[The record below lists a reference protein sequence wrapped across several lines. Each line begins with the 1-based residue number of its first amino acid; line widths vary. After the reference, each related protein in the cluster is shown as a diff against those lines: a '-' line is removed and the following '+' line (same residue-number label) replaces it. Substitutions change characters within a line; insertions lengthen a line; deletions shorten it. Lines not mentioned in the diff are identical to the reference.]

1 VSRFNPPPGP
11 GFAVCAFS
19 YPHSRIREGLA
30 HTLPL
35 DQANLRPISY
45 HVRYMRLLTAALF
58 SVSCLIA
65 GSGLE
70 TLVKIDSGLVAGSG
84 TSVRAYKG
92 IPYAA
97 PPTGDL
103 RWKAPQPPK
112 PWKGVRVAK
121 TFPNMCPQT
130 VALITGQPAS
140 EDCLGLNVWTPA
152 HSSAEKLPVMVWIH
166 GGGFQL
172 GASSQSLYDGEPLA
186 SQGVVVVSINYRMG
200 VFGFFAH
207 PALSKEGVDGNQG
220 LLDMVAALQW
230 VKSNI
235 GQFGGDANN
244 VTIFG
249 ESAGGTAVCYL
260 MVMPAAQG
268 LFQKVISESAAWMFN
283 PISHVRES
291 WYGRVPFEQ
300 FAEKQFGDDLA
311 ALRSKSTAEIMKLA
325 GPMDMAGDRADRG
338 EAYMPAVDGVVLP
351 DDPARLFSSGKFHH
365 VALIA
370 GTNADEGTLLGGPP
384 VRNVAQWNKFA
395 AKQFGPRMEAAAQVY
410 PVSADADAYDAAV
423 HVNTDYVFLQG
434 TRAVLRAVSQVSPN
448 NTYQYQFTRVS
459 GVGKRIKWG
468 AFHAAEIP
476 YVFATL
482 PDSAYGTSASMIGDL
497 SVRPD
502 DYTDTDDR
510 LSKAMSGAWVRF
522 ARSGDPNGPGLPKWA
537 PFRQGETYM
546 EFGDR
551 IEAKHALR
559 KTQLDFMSDFSAW
572 QREHAAALRD
582 TIPVA
587 PGK

>member
-1 VSRFNPPPGP
+1 
-11 GFAVCAFS
+11 
-19 YPHSRIREGLA
+19 
-30 HTLPL
+30 
-35 DQANLRPISY
+35 
-45 HVRYMRLLTAALF
+45 MRLFTAVLF
-58 SVSCLIA
+58 STSFLLA
-65 GSGLE
+65 GSGLD
-70 TLVKIDSGLVAGSG
+70 TLVKIDSGLLAGSG
-84 TSVRAYKG
+84 ISVRAYKG

-97 PPTGDL
+97 PPVGDL

-112 PWKGVRVAK
+112 SWKGVRVAK
-121 TFPNMCPQT
+121 SFPNMCPQSI
-130 VALITGQPAS
+130 VLAGGGPIS

-186 SQGVVVVSINYRMG
+186 AQGVVVVSINYRMG
-200 VFGFFAH
+200 VFGFFAL
-207 PALSKEGVDGNQG
+207 PALNKEGGADGNQG

-230 VKSNI
+230 VKRNV
-235 GQFGGDANN
+235 GQFGGDPGN

-260 MVMPAAQG
+260 MIMPAAQG

-300 FAEKQFGDDLA
+300 FVQKQFGDDLA
-311 ALRSKSTAEIMKLA
+311 ALRSKTTAEIVKLA
-325 GPMDMAGDRADRG
+325 GPMDMSGDRADRG

-370 GTNADEGTLLGGPP
+370 GTNADEGTLLGGPL
-384 VRNVAQWNKFA
+384 VHNVAQWNKFA
-395 AKQFGPRMEAAAQVY
+395 AKEFGPRAEAASKIY

-423 HVNTDYVFLQG
+423 NATTDYVFLQG
-434 TRAVLRAVSQVSPN
+434 TRSVLRAVSKVSP
-448 NTYQYQFTRVS
+448 NTYQYEFTRVS
-459 GVGKRIKWG
+459 GIGKRIKWG

-482 PDSAYGTSASMIGDL
+482 PDSAYGTSASMIGDF
-497 SVRPD
+497 SVHPD
-502 DYTDTDDR
+502 DYTETDDR
-510 LSKAMSGAWVRF
+510 VSKAMSGAWVRF
-522 ARSGDPNGPGLPKWA
+522 AKNGDPNGPGLPKWPA
-537 PFRQGETYM
+537 FRDGEAYM
-546 EFGDR
+546 EFGDQ
-551 IEAKHALR
+551 IAAKKALR
-559 KTQLDFMSDFSAW
+559 KTQVDFMTDLSAW
-572 QREHAAALRD
+572 QRDHAAVGA
-582 TIPVA
+582 A
-587 PGK
+587 SSGH